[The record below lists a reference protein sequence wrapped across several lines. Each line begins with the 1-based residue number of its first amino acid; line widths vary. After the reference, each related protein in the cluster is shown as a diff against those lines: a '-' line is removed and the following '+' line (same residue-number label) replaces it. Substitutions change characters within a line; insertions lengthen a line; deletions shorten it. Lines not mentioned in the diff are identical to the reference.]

1 MRVIFADA
9 QSKHSDEMRRIL
21 LGEGLTCEID
31 DVVEYEDLPGRLA
44 AVQPDLVLVY
54 CNGAQEEALAAI
66 RTAREI
72 TDVPVLAAGEPAV
85 ATVREAM
92 RAGAR
97 EFLDLSNI
105 RADLSEALIN
115 IENDGVVAS
124 RRGKI
129 FSLFSPVGGA
139 GVSTAAVNLAVSLA
153 EMHARDEPGK
163 VALVDL
169 NPAPSDVS
177 LLLDLEPKYT
187 LADVCRQ
194 WERLD
199 RKMLSGV
206 MVEHPS
212 GLHVLAQAGY
222 PHEGEMPVNG
232 ISRAAVRQLFI
243 LLRRVY
249 SMVVVDLGHALSE
262 ENVEGMRQ
270 SNFVGLVVRP
280 DVPSLRRVRWAL
292 AALAGMGVQRE
303 RFEVVLNCYGGRQQI
318 KRAKVEEVLE
328 MRVFR
333 DIPENAAAVTLARN
347 RGVPLSQVSRMA
359 AVSSSFVALARD
371 VQAYARGVTV

>member
-1 MRVIFADA
+1 MPTTWSSTRICRAAWRRCSRA
-9 QSKHSDEMRRIL
+9 Q
-21 LGEGLTCEID
+21 
-31 DVVEYEDLPGRLA
+31 
-44 AVQPDLVLVY
+44 Q
-54 CNGAQEEALAAI
+54 EALAAI

-72 TDVPVLAAGEPAV
+72 TDAPILAAGEPAV

-97 EFLDLSNI
+97 EFIDLGNMREDLS
-105 RADLSEALIN
+105 AALIN
-115 IENDGVVAS
+115 IENEGAVAS
-124 RRGKI
+124 RRGKV

-153 EMHARDEPGK
+153 EMHAHDGPGK

-187 LADVCRQ
+187 LSDVCRQ

-199 RKMLSGV
+199 RKMLAGV
-206 MVEHPS
+206 MAEHPS

-222 PHEGEMPVNG
+222 PHEGEMPVNQL
-232 ISRAAVRQLFI
+232 SRAAVRQLFV

-249 SMVVVDLGHALSE
+249 ELVVVDLGHALGE
-262 ENVEGMRQ
+262 EQVEGMRQ

-280 DVPSLRRVRWAL
+280 DVPALRRMRWAL
-292 AALAGMGVQRE
+292 AALAGMGVTA
-303 RFEVVLNCYGGRQQI
+303 F
-318 KRAKVEEVLE
+318 
-328 MRVFR
+328 
-333 DIPENAAAVTLARN
+333 T
-347 RGVPLSQVSRMA
+347 
-359 AVSSSFVALARD
+359 
-371 VQAYARGVTV
+371 